1 MTYFWKI
8 FRFAKPYSKYMA
20 LNIFFNI
27 LYAFFNAFSFL
38 VLMPML
44 EVLFG
49 ENRPVYTKP
58 SFSGA
63 LDFKTYISDR
73 MSFEVTRYA
82 SDDPQRALVLVIS
95 LILVTFLLKN
105 LFNYIALFFITFLR
119 NGILKDIRIALFN
132 TITNL
137 SIAHFTEKRKGDFMS
152 RVSNDV
158 TEVQY
163 SFLSI
168 LELLIREPLTILFA
182 LIMMF
187 SISPQLTIFV
197 LLFVPFAGI
206 IISRIGKTLQP
217 KSNKVQIEVGD
228 ILAKIE

>member
-1 MTYFWKI
+1 M
-8 FRFAKPYSKYMA
+8 
-20 LNIFFNI
+20 
-27 LYAFFNAFSFL
+27 
-38 VLMPML
+38 
-44 EVLFG
+44 
-49 ENRPVYTKP
+49 
-58 SFSGA
+58 
-63 LDFKTYISDR
+63 
-73 MSFEVTRYA
+73 
-82 SDDPQRALVLVIS
+82 
-95 LILVTFLLKN
+95 
-105 LFNYIALFFITFLR
+105 R
-119 NGILKDIRIALFN
+119 NGILKDIRIALYN

-187 SISPQLTIFV
+187 SISPQLSIFV

-228 ILAKIE
+228 ILSKIEETIGGLNIIKAFRAEKAFQNNFKATNQRLFKLSNSLINRMNLSSPLSEFLGIGVFGILLWYGGSLVLVEKELNAAAFLTFWHWHMVY

>member
-1 MTYFWKI
+1 
-8 FRFAKPYSKYMA
+8 MA

-49 ENRPVYTKP
+49 ENRAVYNKP
-58 SFSGA
+58 TFSAA

-95 LILVTFLLKN
+95 LILATFLLKN

-119 NGILKDIRIALFN
+119 NGILKDIRIALYN

-168 LELLIREPLTILFA
+168 LELLVREPLTILFA

-187 SISPQLTIFV
+187 SISPQLTVFV
-197 LLFVPFAGI
+197 LLFVLKGTLMFSKKMKKLETL
-206 IISRIGKTLQP
+206 IS
-217 KSNKVQIEVGD
+217 
-228 ILAKIE
+228 